1 MDGAWCSYEKTGEIG
16 FSMVLYLALMCVV
29 FPSISVSQ
37 KSNAQ
42 NEIVRLVDGK
52 NPYEGRVEIS
62 HSGIWG
68 TICDDKWTDR
78 EAGVICHMIGAMR
91 ENASVRKFSKFGNG
105 VGSIWLDE
113 VSCIG
118 NETSIVDCS
127 HTMWGINDC
136 THAEDVGVI
145 CVPHSDT
152 TINPSPVTT
161 LPKFYVAPQEN
172 IVPWGHSFQLI
183 CFTPSDNIPTSYGQI
198 VWCKNDVIF
207 FNQSTESH
215 NSTSQWTYSVD
226 HALSI
231 HTATYTCGFEQCQKS
246 LATVEVTE
254 IPENECKLVQVQR
267 PDCEMD
273 KINEVGA
280 EINLLAEGM
289 TKPSDIHHVIKTALP
304 KIAAVVKDGITNAQ
318 SLDRTVDIIHKMATK
333 AEASNVTLH
342 PKTFV
347 TLVDH
352 LLSTNRTTAWQ
363 NKSTPVES
371 SVNKILQAVS
381 TFGNVVA
388 KTVTLNENV
397 TFTTDNFVMTVARE
411 TRDKSIQ
418 FPEEEESDGT
428 YLVLPPQLQINQSD
442 FSYVATKFKSISEIL
457 SGGATSINTMVDDS
471 VVSDVLALS
480 LNGEKQ
486 HFNLKPGLHLSFTHP
501 KHDMT
506 KAGTECVY
514 WNANKTKGSHWSTE
528 GCVATRP
535 GENVTDCLCDHLT
548 NFAVL
553 ARPYQK
559 ETDEP
564 EALKWISLI
573 GCCISVFFC
582 VITVVIFL
590 VLWRFIRSDMNLLV
604 IHLCLSIALAYTLF
618 VAGVERT
625 ENKVTCLIITVF
637 LQYLFLVV
645 FCLMLDIG
653 IYYFVHV
660 TLVKISFLSAN
671 RFTSKSRKTLFLL
684 IAYGLPAVI
693 TGITLS
699 LTYPSNYHP
708 KNICWLSYDT
718 GALYGFLVPVA
729 FVVLINFIIVITLVV
744 TMYSTQLASTGTIRR
759 KAVMGIRS
767 ISTLLPVMGITWLFG
782 FLSISEDVIVFQYI
796 FAILN
801 SLQGFF
807 IFLSNCVFNK
817 KVIEIITRKSPK
829 QSTITHS
836 SQDKMSF
843 VANSE
848 VGDEILNEITKK
860 LSVKKSGRIKAQN
873 RSLYN

>member
-1 MDGAWCSYEKTGEIG
+1 MIICFLLISA
-16 FSMVLYLALMCVV
+16 V
-29 FPSISVSQ
+29 FPSTSVSQ
-37 KSNAQ
+37 ESNVLD
-42 NEIVRLVDGK
+42 ETVRLMDGK
-52 NPYEGRVEIS
+52 SPYEGRVEIY
-62 HSGIWG
+62 HSGVWG

-78 EAGVICHMIGAMR
+78 EAGVICHMIGATR

-105 VGSIWLDE
+105 IGSIWLDE

-145 CVPHSDT
+145 CEPNTET
-152 TINPSPVTT
+152 TINPSPVTAI
-161 LPKFYVAPQEN
+161 PKFYVAPQEN
-172 IVPWGHSFQLI
+172 IVPWNNSFQLI
-183 CFTPSDNIPTSYGQI
+183 CFTPSDDIPSSGHI

-207 FNQSTESH
+207 FNKTIESH
-215 NSTSQWTYSVD
+215 NATSKWTYSVGQ
-226 HALSI
+226 ALSI
-231 HTATYTCGFEQCQKS
+231 HTATYTCGFEQCQRS
-246 LATVEVTE
+246 LATVQVTE
-254 IPENECKLVQVQR
+254 IPENECKLVQIQK
-267 PDCEMD
+267 PNCEMD

-280 EINLLAEGM
+280 EINLLAEG
-289 TKPSDIHHVIKTALP
+289 TEPSDIHHVIKTALP
-304 KIAAVVKDGITNAQ
+304 KIAAVVRDGISNAE
-318 SLDRTVDIIHKMATK
+318 SLDRTVDIIHKMANL
-333 AEASNVTLH
+333 ADASNVTLH
-342 PKTFV
+342 PETFV
-347 TLVDH
+347 TMVDH

-388 KTVTLNENV
+388 KTVTLHENV
-397 TFTTDNFVMTVARE
+397 TFTTENFVMTVARE
-411 TRDKSIQ
+411 ARDKSIH
-418 FPEEEESDGT
+418 FPEEEET
-428 YLVLPPQLQINQSD
+428 ARTHLVLPPQPQINQSD

-457 SGGATSINTMVDDS
+457 SGGVTSIKPEVDDS

-486 HFNLKPGLHLSFTHP
+486 HFNLKPGLLLSFTHP
-501 KHDMT
+501 KHDMK
-506 KAGTECVY
+506 KANTECVY
-514 WNANKTKGSHWSTE
+514 WNTNKTRGSHWSKE
-528 GCVATRP
+528 GCLTTRS
-535 GENVTDCLCDHLT
+535 GENVTHCLCDHLT

-553 ARPYQK
+553 VRPYQS
-559 ETDEP
+559 EIEEP

-573 GCCISVFFC
+573 GCCVSVFFC
-582 VITVVIFL
+582 IITIVIFL

-693 TGITLS
+693 TGITLG

-708 KNICWLSYDT
+708 KNICWLSFDS
-718 GALYGFLVPVA
+718 GALYGFLAPVA
-729 FVVLINFIIVITLVV
+729 FIVLINFIIVITLVV
-744 TMYSTQLASTGTIRR
+744 TMYSTQLASTVTIRR

-782 FLSISEDVIVFQYI
+782 FLSISENVIIFQYI

-807 IFLSNCVFNK
+807 IFLSNCIFNK